1 MYKNYKIIQ
10 KKELKDI
17 KSQATYLI
25 HEKTNAKVL
34 LIQNDD
40 ENKAFTIGFRTP
52 PVDDTGVPHIIEHS
66 VLCGSKKYPVKEPFV
81 NLMKSSLNTFLNAMT
96 FNDKTIYP
104 VASCN
109 DKDFQNLIDVYL
121 DAVFYPNIL
130 TNEKIFRQEGWHYE
144 LADKDSELIYNGVVY
159 NEMKGVFSNPE
170 SIVEREAG
178 SVLFP
183 DTTYGSES
191 GGDPKAIPSLT
202 YENFKKFYQKYY
214 HPSNSYIILYGNFNA
229 SEKLEYFDK
238 EYLSKFDKIDPE
250 SLINEQAPFEK
261 MITKEIEYP
270 LGKEEDDA
278 KKTYLTY
285 NVAFPKGLSQVELVG
300 MDVVTQVIVEANGS
314 PIERALLENNIGE
327 VISGG
332 FDSGIM
338 QPTLTIK
345 AKNANVE
352 DANKFKEI
360 IEDKFKEFVSAGL
373 SRKAIEAALNSIE
386 FKVREADFGG
396 MSKGV
401 IYAINALGTWLYD
414 DNDPFS
420 AFDFTNIF
428 NTLRE
433 NINTHFYEELIE
445 KYLINTN
452 HKALVICKPN
462 KSLQEEKENKV
473 KEELKEYKNSLSSE
487 DIERII
493 KDTKELKEYQA
504 REDSIEDVNKIPLLK
519 KEDLSYN
526 YVPYK
531 NNEKLI
537 NGIKVINHDY
547 NTNGISYVRILFD
560 AKNIGNKYLPYLGL
574 LANTLG
580 RVDTKNYSYLEIE
593 QETNIHTGG
602 IGFSL
607 STYSKNGCAQ
617 PYFDAS
623 FKAVYNKTGKA
634 IELIKEVLTNS
645 IFKKER
651 FKEIISQIVSKY
663 KNRFAGSGHAVASQ
677 RCASYWSE
685 ASYINDMVSG
695 IGGYNFIQDIS
706 AHFDEK
712 YDDVVKS
719 LQELMNIL
727 FAKDNM
733 VVSITSEEEGLKE
746 FDKSFDLLT
755 DALKETSPK
764 EKIEIKLEKKNEG
777 FMAPYDVNYCALNGR
792 YTNNGLKYTGASQV
806 LMNAL
811 STDFLWKEVRVLGG
825 AYGCMSSFDREAIS
839 FVSYRDP
846 KVKETYSVYKKVID
860 YIDNFKANE
869 EEMTKCIIGAVG
881 NFDYPVSPLVRGMK
895 SFGAYVMGITND
907 DLAREKKEIVDCKEE
922 DIKALKPYFE
932 EVLKQNNVCTIGN
945 MQKVSDSKELFMN
958 LENLIK

>member
-1 MYKNYKIIQ
+1 MFKNYKIIEE
-10 KKELKDI
+10 KELKDI
-17 KSQATYLI
+17 KSKATYLV

-52 PVDDTGVPHIIEHS
+52 PKDDTGVPHIIEHS

-96 FNDKTIYP
+96 FSDKTIYP

-109 DKDFQNLIDVYL
+109 DKDFKNLIDVYL

-130 TNEKIFRQEGWHYE
+130 TNEKIFKQEGWHYE
-144 LADKDSELIYNGVVY
+144 LSDKDSELIYNGVVY

-170 SIVEREAG
+170 SIVERETGA
-178 SVLFP
+178 VLFP
-183 DTTYGSES
+183 DTTYGVES

-214 HPSNSYIILYGNFNA
+214 HPSNSYIILYGNFDP

-250 SLINEQAPFEK
+250 STISTQAPFEK

-270 LGKEEDDA
+270 LGKEEDGE

-300 MDVVTQVIVEANGS
+300 MDVVTHVIVEANGS

-338 QPTLTIK
+338 QPAFTIK
-345 AKNANVE
+345 AKNANPE
-352 DANKFKEI
+352 DANKFKEV
-360 IEDKFKEFVSAGL
+360 IEAELEEFVKTGL

-386 FKVREADFGG
+386 FKAREADFGG

-420 AFDFTNIF
+420 AFDFTHIF

-433 NINTHFYEELIE
+433 NINTDFYEKLIE
-445 KYLINTN
+445 KYLINTT
-452 HKALVICKPN
+452 HKALVVCKPN
-462 KSLQEEKENKV
+462 KSLQEEKENKI
-473 KEELKEYKNSLSSE
+473 KKELKKYKDKLSSE

-493 KDTKELKEYQA
+493 RETKELKEYQA
-504 REDSIEDVNKIPLLK
+504 KEDSIEDVNKIPLLK

-547 NTNGISYVRILFD
+547 NTNGISYVRIMFD
-560 AKNIGNKYLPYLGL
+560 AKNVGNKYLPYLGL

-580 RVDTKNYSYLEIE
+580 RVDTKNYSYLELE
-593 QETNIHTGG
+593 QESNIHTGG

-607 STYSKNGCAQ
+607 ATYSKKCCAQ
-617 PYFDAS
+617 PFFDAS
-623 FKAVYNKTGKA
+623 FKAVYNKTSKGV
-634 IELIKEVLTNS
+634 ELIKEVLTNS
-645 IFKKER
+645 IFKKDR
-651 FKEIISQIVSKY
+651 FKEIISQILSKY
-663 KNRFAGSGHAVASQ
+663 KNRFAGSGHAVANQ

-685 ASYINDMVSG
+685 AAFINDTTSG
-695 IGGYNFIQDIS
+695 ISGYNFISDIS
-706 AHFDEK
+706 NNFDEK
-712 YDDVVKS
+712 YDEVIKN
-719 LQELMNIL
+719 LKELMNIL
-727 FAKDNM
+727 FVKDNM
-733 VVSITSEEEGLKE
+733 IVSITAEAEGLNE
-746 FDKSFDLLT
+746 FNKSFELLT
-755 DALKETSPK
+755 KELKETGPK
-764 EKIEIKLEKKNEG
+764 EKIVINLEKKNEG

-825 AYGCMSSFDREAIS
+825 AYGCMSSFDRETIS

-846 KVKETYSVYKKVID
+846 KVKETYDVYKKVID
-860 YIDNFKANE
+860 YIDNFKASE

-881 NFDYPVSPLVRGMK
+881 NFDYPFSPMVRGAK
-895 SFGAYVMGITND
+895 SFGAYIMGVTND
-907 DLAREKKEIVDCKEE
+907 DLAKEKKEIVDCKEE

-932 EVLKQNNVCTIGN
+932 EVIKQNNVCAIGN
-945 MQKVSDSKELFMN
+945 ALKIENAKECFMK